1 MNARLRN
8 LLVILLVT
16 AGALQL
22 AFVGIVT
29 LGSSMLERSSRGSRI
44 PAGWTESASATRKA
58 ARPGRRIAHLEIER
72 LDLRAAVVEGVDAK
86 SLLTGVGHVPNTAF
100 PGEPENV
107 SLAGHRD
114 THFKPLRKIKPG
126 DRIEIDTPDG
136 MFVYV
141 VDTAF
146 VVQPDRGDLME
157 PTGRATLTLITCYP
171 FSWIGTA
178 PERFVVRAHGLPLP
192 SPGEDHRAANSSG
205 SERSRAVWTTSVVPR
220 TASSTTTPRRS
231 SRGTSS

>member
-1 MNARLRN
+1 MKTRLRSA
-8 LLVILLVT
+8 LFILLIT
-16 AGALQL
+16 AGVLQL

-29 LGSSMLERSSRGSRI
+29 LGSSLLERSWRGDRI
-44 PAGWTESASATRKA
+44 PAGWTENAEATRKV
-58 ARPGRRIAHLEIER
+58 ARPGRRIGHLEIER
-72 LDLRAAVVEGVDAK
+72 LGVRAAVVEGVDAK

-114 THFKPLRKIKPG
+114 THFKPLRKIRPG

-136 MFVYV
+136 MYVYV

-178 PERFVVRAHGLPLP
+178 PERFVVRAHGLPVP
-192 SPGEDHRAANSSG
+192 SPGDDHRAANSSG
-205 SERSRAVWTTSVVPR
+205 SERSRAVWTTSEAPS

-231 SRGTSS
+231 SSGTSS